1 MSDLLWPHGLQHA
14 GLPFPSPTPCSNS
27 CPLSQWCH
35 PSTSSSVIPFSS
47 CLQSFPASG
56 SFPMNWFFA
65 SGVKSIIA
73 SASMFVPPVNIQD
86 WFSFRINWL
95 DLLEVQVILR
105 SLLQYHSSKEPVLR
119 CSPFFMVQLAHP
131 YMTLGKIIVLSVW
144 TFVSKVISL
153 FFNTLS
159 TFVIDFPSRSK
170 HLLIS
175 SL

>member
-1 MSDLLWPHGLQHA
+1 MSDLLRPHGLQRA

-35 PSTSSSVIPFSS
+35 PSTSFSVIPFS

-56 SFPMNWFFA
+56 FFPMNWFST
-65 SGVKSIIA
+65 SGGKSIVA
-73 SASMFVPPVNIQD
+73 SASTFVLPMNIQD
-86 WFSFRINWL
+86 WFSFGIDWL
-95 DLLEVQVILR
+95 DLLAVQVILR
-105 SLLQYHSSKEPVLR
+105 SLLQDHSSKESVLW
-119 CSPFFMVQLAHP
+119 CSPFFMIQISHP
-131 YMTLGKIIVLSVW
+131 YMTLGKIIVLTVW
-144 TFVSKVISL
+144 TFISKVISL

-159 TFVIDFPSRSK
+159 RFVIAFLSRSK